1 MEHTAP
7 SLTDPIGV
15 FDSGIGGLTVANA
28 ILGLRPQE
36 KLCYLA
42 DNARAPYGQRSVVEL
57 RRFSFEIT
65 DWLLGQGAKIIVAAC
80 NTAVSAAL
88 TELRAARPGI
98 TFVGMEPALKPA
110 ALLTRTGKIA
120 VLATAATLASDRFY
134 NLSARFATGLEVH
147 TDPCLGLV
155 RLIEDG
161 RAESEETRALLR
173 TITAPLTAAG
183 VDTVVLG
190 CTHYPLV
197 AAELQRQLGP
207 GVTLVDPAPAAA
219 RRTIFLLEELGL
231 ANPDPLDRPVHHL
244 NFTGP
249 RVSLPAGHGWE
260 ALSMAEIDFRAGVA
274 LD

>member
-1 MEHTAP
+1 MELTAP
-7 SLTDPIGV
+7 LFTDPIGV

-36 KLCYLA
+36 KLLYLA
-42 DNARAPYGQRSVVEL
+42 DNARAPYGQRSVEEL

-65 DWLLGQGAKIIVAAC
+65 DWLIGQEAKLIVVAC

-88 TELRAARPGI
+88 TELRAAYPTV

-134 NLSARFATGLEVH
+134 DLSARFATGLEVH

-155 RLIEDG
+155 RLIEEG
-161 RAESEETRALLR
+161 RADSEECRELLR
-173 TITAPLTAAG
+173 SITAPLVEAR

-197 AAELQRQLGP
+197 ADELQRKLGP
-207 GVTLVDPAPAAA
+207 GVTLIDPAPAAA
-219 RRTIFLLEELGL
+219 RRTVYLLEELGL
-231 ANPDPLDRPVHHL
+231 ANPDADMRPVHQL
-244 NFTGP
+244 NFSGP
-249 RVSLPAGHGWE
+249 RVALPAGHGWE
-260 ALSMAEIDFRAGVA
+260 ALSAAEIEFRAGVS
-274 LD
+274 LG